1 MNGKNIASR
10 ITIRRRY
17 VRSVDLLRDVDDP
30 DALDGYVI
38 TPSVREAA
46 VRILAG
52 LSPESR
58 QRAFRVVGPYG
69 AGKSAFGVFLAQ
81 LFRQGIRGTAMALLS
96 EATGDSHDVGRW
108 RPVMIS
114 GRRVSFS
121 RELLRVLIN
130 DCERRSS
137 TTFTRLKVRAKSL
150 LDRDGSLD
158 VHEVTSLLGEIA
170 AQVRSETGEG
180 LLLLVDEMGLLL
192 EYAAANIDIEDPSI
206 FQAVAERAGGR
217 AGANLAIVGFLHRRF
232 ADFVAGMGG
241 WIEAEWSRSSE
252 RYEELA
258 FGGSIEQSLFMLARA
273 IVPSQG
279 HSNEV
284 VRRAEDIY
292 KEAVNR
298 RLFVAPLEE
307 VVEIAPCLYPLHPAA
322 IITLSLAIRRF
333 GQNERSLF
341 GFLQSLEPA
350 GLKRF
355 SDSTAYGPDHWYM
368 VPSVFDHLAG
378 TFNEANL
385 GERAR
390 RWSLAFDALAGAAD
404 LSQDYLVVLKTVA
417 LVAVLEPV
425 PGFIANCRNIA
436 WSLDIG
442 EAKAQSVLDELAKR
456 NLIYRRPH
464 RGDYS
469 LWSNSSVDLSH
480 WLDEAKSKIRAPER
494 LDHLSSVVTTNRP
507 AVAHRH
513 YHETGMLRTFQ
524 VQLWTGKKPGRRKTD
539 GLILVAPVYLGD
551 HKEKVLRDASSTV
564 IDDPLAL
571 VCARKVIPADLKWAH
586 ELAIWRWIQDNCQE
600 LKVDELARVE
610 VSERIAATEQ
620 ALTHATAL
628 LSSASSSR
636 EETWW
641 FGGEPIPLPPGE
653 LSGLF
658 SDLCDKAYRHA
669 PILKNELINRSKLST
684 AVASARTRLLDRML
698 TCVDQPQLGMEG
710 TPPERTIYLSMF
722 HASGIHRQDTRG
734 NFNFIAPDSEDPC
747 HWMPVWECIGNRLNS
762 GEAVSFAELMDE
774 LAIPPYGLRQGPA
787 LLAIT
792 AFILAS
798 RDNIAVLE
806 RNSFQPELSAAH
818 FMRLAKSPG
827 NFKLKSLREDASERG
842 IVNAMATGLRV
853 IGKCK
858 ATVSGVSE
866 KLYAWYNGLP
876 SHAIKTTS
884 VSATA
889 VDVRAV
895 LRKASEPGSLFF
907 VDLPSACGAVTANGR
922 VDVEH
927 FIKTLNSALSELQNA
942 TPLIRSK
949 AVTATLQAF
958 GEPDLCALR
967 NHIQNEFA
975 PHRGHLTDYR
985 LGVFLDRATN
995 GNLSTDRW
1003 LDGLAGH
1010 LTGQRPDNWAD
1021 DELDKF
1027 EFEIRVVADSL
1038 SNWLAMANTKQDRST
1053 DLTRV
1058 HVISIDGREQ
1068 AVVVRRDRP
1077 NPYLE
1082 RRLTALREALGKDP
1096 NAVELL
1102 GQLLAECA
1110 DAEHT
1115 HKDTAEVQIK
1125 EVDKT

>member
-10 ITIRRRY
+10 IAIRRRY

-69 AGKSAFGVFLAQ
+69 TGKSAFGVFLAQ
-81 LFRQGIRGTAMALLS
+81 LFREGIRGNAMALLS

-121 RELLRVLIN
+121 RELLRVLIS
-130 DCERRSS
+130 DCGRRSS
-137 TTFTRLKVRAKSL
+137 TTSTKLKVRAKSL
-150 LDRDGSLD
+150 LDREGSLD

-170 AQVRSETGEG
+170 DQVRTETGEG

-192 EYAAANIDIEDPSI
+192 EYAASNIDVEDPSI
-206 FQAVAERAGGR
+206 FQAVAERSCGR

-232 ADFVAGMGG
+232 ADFVAGLGG

-279 HSNEV
+279 HSNDV
-284 VRRAEDIY
+284 VRRAKDIY

-298 RLFVAPLEE
+298 RLFVAPLED

-355 SDSTAYGPDHWYM
+355 SDSTTYGPDHWYM

-390 RWSLAFDALAGAAD
+390 RWSLAFDALAGASD

-436 WSLDIG
+436 WSLDVG

-494 LDHLSSVVTTNRP
+494 LDHLSTVVTSNRP

-513 YHETGMLRTFQ
+513 YHATGTLRTFE
-524 VQLWTGKKPGRRKTD
+524 VQLWTGEKPGSRKTD
-539 GLILVAPVYLGD
+539 GLILVAPVYPGD

-571 VCARKVIPADLKWAH
+571 VCARKVISADLKWAH
-586 ELAIWRWIQDNCQE
+586 ELAVWRWIQDNCQE

-610 VSERIAATEQ
+610 VSERIAAAEQ

-641 FGGEPIPLPPGE
+641 FGGEPIPIPPGE
-653 LSGLF
+653 LSGLL
-658 SDLCDKAYRHA
+658 SNICDKAFHQA
-669 PILKNELINRSKLST
+669 PILKNELINRSRLST

-698 TCVDQPQLGMEG
+698 TCVNQPQLGMEG
-710 TPPERTIYLSMF
+710 TPPERTIFLSMF
-722 HASGIHRQDTRG
+722 HATGIHRQDTRG
-734 NFNFIAPDSEDPC
+734 NFNFIAPDSDDPC
-747 HWMPVWECIGNRLNS
+747 HWMPVWECIANRLNT
-762 GEAVSFAELMDE
+762 GEAVSFAELIDE
-774 LAIPPYGLRQGPA
+774 LAIPPYGLHEGPA
-787 LLAIT
+787 LLVIT

-798 RDNIAVLE
+798 RDNIAVME
-806 RNSFQPELSAAH
+806 RNSFQPDLTAAH
-818 FMRLAKSPG
+818 FMRLAKSPR
-827 NFKLKSLREDASERG
+827 NFRLKSLQANVQGRGVVDAL
-842 IVNAMATGLRV
+842 ATGLQV
-853 IGKCK
+853 IGRCQPTI
-858 ATVSGVSE
+858 ANVAE
-866 KLYAWYNGLP
+866 NLYSWYNGLP
-876 SHAIKTTS
+876 AHAIKTGS
-884 VSATA
+884 VSKTA
-889 VDVRAV
+889 AAVRAE

-907 VDLPSACGAVTANGR
+907 VDLPSACGAITASGR

-927 FIKTLNSALSELQNA
+927 FIETLNSALFELQNA

-949 AVTATLQAF
+949 AETAALQAF

-967 NHIQNEFA
+967 NHIQNEYA
-975 PHRGHLTDYR
+975 PDRDDLIDYR

-995 GNLSTDRW
+995 EELSKDMW
-1003 LDGLAGH
+1003 LDGVAGH
-1010 LTGQRPDNWAD
+1010 LTGRRPDNWTD

-1027 EFEIRVVADSL
+1027 EFEIRVVAESL
-1038 SNWLAMANTKQDRST
+1038 SKWLALAKTKRNRRA
-1053 DLTRV
+1053 DLTSV
-1058 HVISIDGREQ
+1058 HAIGLDGRER
-1068 AVVVRRDRP
+1068 VVVVQRERP

-1082 RRLTALREALGKDP
+1082 PRLSTLREALGNDP
-1096 NAVELL
+1096 HVVELL
-1102 GQLLAECA
+1102 GQLLAEYA
-1110 DAEHT
+1110 HAEHT
-1115 HKDTAEVQIK
+1115 HKNAAEV
-1125 EVDKT
+1125 